1 MAVLGCDMGFSL
13 DSASGGYSRCG
24 ERASHWGGLSC
35 GRAGLEGAQL
45 QGVQP
50 TGSVRRCGSQAPE
63 RRLNCCGTRLSQPPA
78 RGMLPDQGSNPGLL
92 HWQVGSLPRSHQE
105 RPITVFYFI
114 LFYFFPCFRFTC
126 TNSTG
131 GHQPH
136 ADSSPGGHTGP
147 SVLTPAE
154 EGLYSGALVGAW
166 APLAAGAAAAGGLAL
181 VGALAWDFG
190 QQNLRPLAMQA
201 RARFLSLG
209 WAM

>member
-1 MAVLGCDMGFSL
+1 
-13 DSASGGYSRCG
+13 
-24 ERASHWGGLSC
+24 
-35 GRAGLEGAQL
+35 
-45 QGVQP
+45 
-50 TGSVRRCGSQAPE
+50 
-63 RRLNCCGTRLSQPPA
+63 
-78 RGMLPDQGSNPGLL
+78 MLPDQGSNPGLL
-92 HWQVGSLPRSHQE
+92 RWQVGSLPRSHQE

-114 LFYFFPCFRFTC
+114 LLYLFIFFLSQIYLYK
-126 TNSTG
+126 STG

-190 QQNLRPLAMQA
+190 RRNLRPLAMRA
-201 RARFLSLG
+201 RAHFPSLG
-209 WAM
+209 